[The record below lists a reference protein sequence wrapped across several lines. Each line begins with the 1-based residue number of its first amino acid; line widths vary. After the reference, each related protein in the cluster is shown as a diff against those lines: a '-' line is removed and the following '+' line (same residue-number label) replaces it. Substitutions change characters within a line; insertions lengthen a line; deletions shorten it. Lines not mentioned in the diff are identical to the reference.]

1 MFQINKVRANH
12 VIDHAAEELKKY
24 LRMMMPDEGEIAIN
38 YDPDAKEGF
47 RLGLLEDFGLPCE
60 AEDVAL
66 DDVIHVDTT
75 ETGGILAGSNPRSVL
90 FAVYRFLRENG
101 CRWLYPGVDGDFVPV
116 KKIEGVKYHKL
127 PDHRFRG
134 FCNEG
139 SESQTCMMEA
149 ADYYAKL
156 EMNVYMMEW
165 FIPRGYYERY
175 YNHKFNE
182 ANRPLESISDQQIR
196 QWKVAI
202 EAEISK
208 RGLMF
213 HDIGHGWMT
222 KPFGLPANNGKI
234 PQEILDSFTEEDK
247 SVLALVKGKRE
258 FYGGNKPVFT
268 NVCMSRPDV
277 RTAIAKEVADYAE
290 KSGHVDYVHVWMAD
304 GTRNHCECE
313 ECLKKT
319 PSDWYLMIM
328 NEIDEE
334 LTRRNLDT
342 RIVFIVYVDTF
353 WPPKEVTIK
362 NPRRF
367 SLLYAPI
374 FRSYSSS
381 VTKDTVTPPIKPFVH
396 NNWETPVSTEE
407 GFAHLKEWQKIWPG
421 PCFSYEYHFWRHQYL
436 DVGSLAIARRIYEDI
451 RGLKYMG
458 LDGFVE
464 DGSQRSGFPNAFP
477 VYIYAETLMNRDCDY
492 DAVLEDYY
500 SHIYGEDWKEAKAL
514 FEAVEN
520 VFEFAYMEGE
530 CSTDINVD
538 KYYNPEYAA
547 KFVKVPELAA
557 RARVLSADH
566 AIMPTRPQTVSWQL
580 MGYYAEYLEHWGRLM
595 TAKALGNTY
604 EAREIAKRF
613 TDEFGRHEVAIE
625 RYYDHGLLGHIV
637 RHVIKITT
645 KEVIW

>member
-258 FYGGNKPVFT
+258 FHGGKPVFT

-290 KSGHVDYVHVWMAD
+290 KSGHVDYLHVWLAD

-313 ECLKKT
+313 ECLKK
-319 PSDWYLMIM
+319 
-328 NEIDEE
+328 
-334 LTRRNLDT
+334 
-342 RIVFIVYVDTF
+342 
-353 WPPKEVTIK
+353 
-362 NPRRF
+362 
-367 SLLYAPI
+367 
-374 FRSYSSS
+374 
-381 VTKDTVTPPIKPFVH
+381 
-396 NNWETPVSTEE
+396 
-407 GFAHLKEWQKIWPG
+407 
-421 PCFSYEYHFWRHQYL
+421 
-436 DVGSLAIARRIYEDI
+436 
-451 RGLKYMG
+451 
-458 LDGFVE
+458 
-464 DGSQRSGFPNAFP
+464 
-477 VYIYAETLMNRDCDY
+477 
-492 DAVLEDYY
+492 
-500 SHIYGEDWKEAKAL
+500 
-514 FEAVEN
+514 
-520 VFEFAYMEGE
+520 
-530 CSTDINVD
+530 
-538 KYYNPEYAA
+538 
-547 KFVKVPELAA
+547 
-557 RARVLSADH
+557 
-566 AIMPTRPQTVSWQL
+566 
-580 MGYYAEYLEHWGRLM
+580 
-595 TAKALGNTY
+595 
-604 EAREIAKRF
+604 
-613 TDEFGRHEVAIE
+613 
-625 RYYDHGLLGHIV
+625 
-637 RHVIKITT
+637 
-645 KEVIW
+645 